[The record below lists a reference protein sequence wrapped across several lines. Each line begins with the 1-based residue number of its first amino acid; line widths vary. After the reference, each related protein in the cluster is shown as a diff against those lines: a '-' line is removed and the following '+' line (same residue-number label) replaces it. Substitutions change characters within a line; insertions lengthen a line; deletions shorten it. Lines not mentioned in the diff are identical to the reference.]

1 MFGNFDKFDVFSVF
15 KTSSGRP
22 LAAPEWSSL
31 PSVEYTQGS
40 AWTHNLNS
48 FVTGSP
54 TFAISAG
61 SLPAG
66 ITLNSNGSFSGTLT
80 NASGTGSIT
89 YTATNETGA
98 TVSGIQS
105 WENKP
110 STYPDAPINLR
121 LTEVEIPA
129 NAVTHSGEYVTH
141 NGIGVTH
148 G

>member
-1 MFGNFDKFDVFSVF
+1 MALRPHLILLLLQ
-15 KTSSGRP
+15 SGQVSLP
-22 LAAPEWSSL
+22 KWVSL

-48 FVTGSP
+48 YVTGSP

-61 SLPAG
+61 ALPLG
-66 ITLNSNGSFSGTLT
+66 ITLNADGSFSGTVT
-80 NASGTGSIT
+80 NDTGTGSVT
-89 YTATNETGA
+89 YTATNDEGA
-98 TVSGIQS
+98 VTSGIQS
-105 WENKP
+105 WTNKP

-121 LTEVEIPA
+121 LTEVEISA
-129 NAVTHSGEYVTH
+129 NAVTHNGEYVTH